1 MKFNENINTLST
13 ICIILTFIYS
23 IVLIVDELFNIG
35 YFTYKYTYLYNYGT
49 FIDNF
54 NNTQSIEYETNR
66 FNVYNNIDKFYLYK
80 DNFNMSY
87 FNYLII
93 VIAILLT
100 IIICVGYAVFFYD
113 KFIYSQPESCSFTP
127 DDQHMSYI
135 KQFMRCICDNCHEII
150 PNCSFN
156 YIVLLILLILI
167 PSSYLFKLV
176 FKVDF
181 TPSSITSLFN
191 IIYILLFIVL
201 LFYYSYVLYSN
212 SNDEN
217 KLITTISYIL
227 LTIIFIAS
235 GYIFK
240 YIYNTYTG
248 KIFNTT
254 TSSTLF
260 YDIYKQSAPV
270 KPKQP
275 IKPMYKGKDVLK
287 TFVYKKDNEEKDPD
301 YDMMKRLYEEYNDYL
316 KNYDNEIKIYT
327 EKYNIYKNTLTQ
339 FPAETNIIS
348 IIITLLGLDNKTILI
363 IYALLISLF
372 IFSAFLK
379 EDEKTIINLC
389 IKYTICI
396 LTIIILLNAI
406 LYYNTYINKYI
417 IYEPLAHYKN
427 DIAIANTKLNLL
439 IDSSDGDKF
448 YKKLTNSG
456 DSDTS
461 TSKPDEITKSDILES
476 ITELTYDPKQFN
488 SPNLKTIN
496 NNIVNVNNPDIDNNN
511 VEVDGYFRVN
521 VTYETNKDYF
531 YTNIFTIISNYSNIN
546 NTPSI
551 VQSFNFYFNE
561 NQKRTF
567 DTTNYFKSYYSYIYY
582 DLILQKSLC
591 NSILSHT
598 QLTNIYANILKKNI
612 NKIDNIIKSYN
623 LQQFITLIDGT
634 DKYSNDIHNVLTNKI
649 QTVNDDKIKRITD
662 TINGIY
668 NKLNNINIYSSYTLT
683 KIGDFEYD
691 SNVKKLSTLITSYS
705 VLFSTGIENAVTL
718 TNALTDNK
726 DISQFSSDGGYY
738 KLPVKIT
745 DNNNNEY
752 KIKFTPSVSI
762 IVNYFVSTQNERKD
776 LMYNNNKLILSSSNK
791 YYKTAG
797 TPGTAETPGT
807 PDTIETNSLKQ
818 LPLKCYYYN
827 GRSIISTILNV
838 FYNKLYN
845 LKTQFSYIT
854 LQQNMLY
861 STDLIN
867 VDIYNTLWAGVALYN
882 NLFNTSNIY
891 IPDAN
896 NIYTIVV
903 ANKNDNLA
911 FIILLYNI
919 YLIDTDNLESDIR
932 DTLDYIIYNDINIT
946 TDFNN
951 FKSDSD
957 LNSFDSIK
965 SKINYNNKSDN
976 ITIYNNN
983 SNIISIIIKL
993 FKNLI
998 AVIKS
1003 EIFKST
1009 KLCKDITTAKTK
1021 LDKEVALYNYITSN
1035 FDITSSSPRT
1045 KYNDALTIAIKSPQ
1059 DDNKLIDAINKLNNI
1074 IKYYFNICI
1083 FLLKNGLSTDTSN
1096 DEMSGILDG
1105 YKFYNTDNSNIVKE
1119 ILYIN
1124 SNYYNKYY
1132 KLTTK
1137 QISHQQVNIDN
1148 VSYNFI
1154 ILMIIFLLILGE
1166 PIFIKS

>member
-181 TPSSITSLFN
+181 TPSSNTSLFN

-275 IKPMYKGKDVLK
+275 IKPIYKGKDVLK
-287 TFVYKKDNEEKDPD
+287 TFVYKKDNDEKDPD
-301 YDMMKRLYEEYNDYL
+301 YDMMKTLYEEYNDYL
-316 KNYDNEIKIYT
+316 KNYDNEMKIYT

-379 EDEKTIINLC
+379 EDDKTIINLC

-456 DSDTS
+456 DSDSS
-461 TSKPDEITKSDILES
+461 TIKSGITTKSDILES

-496 NNIVNVNNPDIDNNN
+496 SNIVNVYNVNNPDIDNNN
-511 VEVDGYFRVN
+511 KEVDGYFRVN
-521 VTYETNKDYF
+521 VGESYVNTIDYF
-531 YTNIFTIISNYSNIN
+531 YTKIFTNISNYSNIN

-591 NSILSHT
+591 NSILSYT

-623 LQQFITLIDGT
+623 LQQFITLNKDGT
-634 DKYSNDIHNVLTNKI
+634 DKYSNDINNVLTNKI
-649 QTVNDDKIKRITD
+649 QTVNDNKIKSITD
-662 TINGIY
+662 TINIIY
-668 NKLNNINIYSSYTLT
+668 NKLNNINISSFYILT
-683 KIGDFEYD
+683 KIIDFEYD
-691 SNVKKLSTLITSYS
+691 SSSVNKLDIKVTSYS
-705 VLFSTGIENAVTL
+705 VLFITGIVNTGTL

-726 DISQFSSDGGYY
+726 DISQFSSNSNYY

-752 KIKFTPSVSI
+752 KIKFTPTTGSNI

-776 LMYNNNKLILSSSNK
+776 LMYDNNKLILSSSNK
-791 YYKTAG
+791 YYRTA
-797 TPGTAETPGT
+797 GT
-807 PDTIETNSLKQ
+807 PDTIETISSQKQ

-845 LKTQFSYIT
+845 LKTAFSYIT

-861 STDLIN
+861 SADLTDDKL
-867 VDIYNTLWAGVALYN
+867 YNTLWTGVALYN
-882 NLFNTSNIY
+882 NLFNTASTY
-891 IPDAN
+891 TPDSG
-896 NIYTIVV
+896 NIYTIVDY
-903 ANKNDNLA
+903 KNDNLA

-946 TDFNN
+946 TNFNN
-951 FKSDSD
+951 FKSDN
-957 LNSFDSIK
+957 LKSFDSIK

-1021 LDKEVALYNYITSN
+1021 LDKEVALYKYITSN
-1035 FDITSSSPRT
+1035 YDITSSRT
-1045 KYNDALTIAIKSPQ
+1045 KYNDALTIAIKSSP
-1059 DDNKLIDAINKLNNI
+1059 DDTKLNDAINKLNNI

-1137 QISHQQVNIDN
+1137 QISQQQVNIDN

>member
-181 TPSSITSLFN
+181 TPSSNTSLFN

-275 IKPMYKGKDVLK
+275 INPMYKGKDVLK

-316 KNYDNEIKIYT
+316 KNYDNEMKIYT

-461 TSKPDEITKSDILES
+461 TIKSDITTKSDILES

-496 NNIVNVNNPDIDNNN
+496 SNIVNVYNVNNPDIDNNN

-521 VTYETNKDYF
+521 VVSYDSNTDYF

-591 NSILSHT
+591 NSILSYT

-623 LQQFITLIDGT
+623 LQQFITLNANGT
-634 DKYSNDIHNVLTNKI
+634 DIYSNDIHNVLKNNI
-649 QTVNDDKIKRITD
+649 QTVNDDIIKSITD
-662 TINGIY
+662 TINNIY
-668 NKLNNINIYSSYTLT
+668 NKLNNINISSSNILT
-683 KIGDFEYD
+683 KIDIFEYNISSVNILNTD
-691 SNVKKLSTLITSYS
+691 VTSYN
-705 VLFSTGIENAVTL
+705 VLFKTGIVNDVT
-718 TNALTDNK
+718 TTILTDNK
-726 DISQFSSDGGYY
+726 DISQFSSDSGYY

-752 KIKFTPSVSI
+752 KIQFTPTTGSNI

-791 YYKTAG
+791 YYRI
-797 TPGTAETPGT
+797 PGT
-807 PDTIETNSLKQ
+807 PDIIETISSLKQ

-845 LKTQFSYIT
+845 LKTAFSYIT

-861 STDLIN
+861 STDLS
-867 VDIYNTLWAGVALYN
+867 DPLIYNNLWKGVVLYN
-882 NLFNTSNIY
+882 NLFNTASTYISDVENIY
-891 IPDAN
+891 AN
-896 NIYTIVV
+896 VN
-903 ANKNDNLA
+903 NMLA

-932 DTLDYIIYNDINIT
+932 DTLDYIIYNDIDV

-951 FKSDSD
+951 FNSDIN
-957 LNSFDSIK
+957 LKSFDSIK

-1021 LDKEVALYNYITSN
+1021 LDKEVALNNYITSN
-1035 FDITSSSPRT
+1035 YDITSPRT
-1045 KYNDALTIAIKSPQ
+1045 LYSQSLTITIKQPLDDTKLSIAIE
-1059 DDNKLIDAINKLNNI
+1059 KLNNI
-1074 IKYYFNICI
+1074 IKYYFNICV
-1083 FLLKNGLSTDTSN
+1083 FLLNNGLSTDTSN

>member
-181 TPSSITSLFN
+181 TPSSNTSLFN

-275 IKPMYKGKDVLK
+275 INPMYKGKDVLK

-316 KNYDNEIKIYT
+316 KNYDNEMKIYT

-461 TSKPDEITKSDILES
+461 TIKSDITTKSDILES

-496 NNIVNVNNPDIDNNN
+496 SNIVNVYNVNNPDIDNNN

-521 VTYETNKDYF
+521 VVSYDSNTDYF

-591 NSILSHT
+591 NSILSYT

-623 LQQFITLIDGT
+623 LQQFITLNANGT
-634 DKYSNDIHNVLTNKI
+634 DIYSNDIHNVLKNNI
-649 QTVNDDKIKRITD
+649 QTVNDDIIKSITD
-662 TINGIY
+662 TINNIY
-668 NKLNNINIYSSYTLT
+668 NKLNNINISSSNILT
-683 KIGDFEYD
+683 KIDIFEYNISSVNILNTD
-691 SNVKKLSTLITSYS
+691 VTSYN
-705 VLFSTGIENAVTL
+705 VLFKTGIVNDVT
-718 TNALTDNK
+718 TTILTDNK
-726 DISQFSSDGGYY
+726 DISQFSSDSGYY

-752 KIKFTPSVSI
+752 KIQFTPTTGSNI
-762 IVNYFVSTQNERKD
+762 IVNYFVSTQNEIKD

-791 YYKTAG
+791 YYRTAG
-797 TPGTAETPGT
+797 TTGT
-807 PDTIETNSLKQ
+807 PDIIETISSLKQ

-845 LKTQFSYIT
+845 LKTAFSYIT

-861 STDLIN
+861 STDLS
-867 VDIYNTLWAGVALYN
+867 DPLIYNNLWKGVVLYN
-882 NLFNTSNIY
+882 NLFNTASTYISDVENIY
-891 IPDAN
+891 AN
-896 NIYTIVV
+896 VN
-903 ANKNDNLA
+903 NMLA

-932 DTLDYIIYNDINIT
+932 DTLDYIIYNDIDV

-951 FKSDSD
+951 FNSDIN
-957 LNSFDSIK
+957 LKSFDSIK

-1021 LDKEVALYNYITSN
+1021 LDKEVALNNYITSN
-1035 FDITSSSPRT
+1035 YDITSPRT
-1045 KYNDALTIAIKSPQ
+1045 LYSQSLTITIKQPLDDTKLSIAIE
-1059 DDNKLIDAINKLNNI
+1059 KLNNI
-1074 IKYYFNICI
+1074 IKYYFNICV
-1083 FLLKNGLSTDTSN
+1083 FLLNNGLSTDTSN